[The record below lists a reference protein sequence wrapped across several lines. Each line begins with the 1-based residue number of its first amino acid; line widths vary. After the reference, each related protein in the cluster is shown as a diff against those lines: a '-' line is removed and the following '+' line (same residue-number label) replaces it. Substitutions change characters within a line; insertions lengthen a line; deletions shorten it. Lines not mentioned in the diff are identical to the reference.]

1 MRFVYLAAVS
11 IISGAI
17 GGMGIGGGVILI
29 PVLTAVFGI
38 AQKQAQFVN
47 LLYFV
52 PVALCALFVHSR
64 AGRVEWRKA
73 LYMAIG
79 GVCGALV
86 GTYLAKTI
94 GDDILKRIFG
104 VFLLVVGIRQFKTLK
119 TKNNSVEE

>member
-1 MRFVYLAAVS
+1 MRIASLALVS

-29 PVLTAVFGI
+29 PALTALFDI
-38 AQKQAQFVN
+38 SQKEAQFIN

-64 AGRVEWRKA
+64 EGRVEWKKA

-79 GVCGALV
+79 GVCGAFL
-86 GTYLAKTI
+86 GTHLAKVM
-94 GDDILKRIFG
+94 DENILRRIFG
-104 VFLLVVGIRQFKTLK
+104 VFLLAVGIRQFANRKTN
-119 TKNNSVEE
+119 NNSVEE